1 MFSRSLLLAAFKTAK
16 PILNQGKVVQN
27 WRHCF
32 TTLKLTRRASRVM
45 DHSRRTAM
53 TGPGSRAEQ
62 NKAPSGM
69 SIASVKKH
77 YSLIPLFVI
86 MGWAMAV
93 VVAYLGR
100 LAFHRDTNWFKR
112 QEPWNYYSDKRAK
125 VFQVAD
131 IQPRVRQGEYD
142 NHVTKAPNYKD

>member
-1 MFSRSLLLAAFKTAK
+1 MLPQSLWSAAFKTAK
-16 PILNQGKVVQN
+16 QIQNQGKIVQN
-27 WRHCF
+27 WRHSLI
-32 TTLKLTRRASRVM
+32 TSRII
-45 DHSRRTAM
+45 DPRRTAM

-69 SIASVKKH
+69 SIASMKKH

-93 VVAYLGR
+93 VVTYVGR